1 MWRRANSGE
10 VDVVSSASSFVT
22 LLGTAITLVRQ
33 VQKARESA
41 NRTSKT
47 LDNTARQLS
56 TLVSTLSLVK
66 EQDRLQTASVGQQL
80 QAIIE
85 IAEELKAFFNK
96 TTAGQQ
102 RTPIRQFFNA
112 FKSGDE
118 DSKELADI
126 FDRLD
131 RERLELILRISLAQV
146 GLVGN
151 LQDGFRVALSV
162 LQETNADVKQILGR
176 DLYLATLV
184 DGRQDRQ
191 TGTRLKF
198 DKLKGKCTNPKR

>member
-1 MWRRANSGE
+1 VA
-10 VDVVSSASSFVT
+10 

-33 VQKARESA
+33 VQKARESV

-47 LDNTARQLS
+47 LDNTTSQLS

-80 QAIIE
+80 QTIIE
-85 IAEELKAFFNK
+85 IAEELKAFFDK
-96 TTAGQQ
+96 TKAGQQ
-102 RTPIRQFFNA
+102 RTPIRQLFNA

-118 DSKELADI
+118 GSRELADI

-131 RERLELILRISLAQV
+131 RERLELVLRISLAQV

-151 LQDGFRVALSV
+151 LEDGFRVVLSV

-176 DLYLATLV
+176 DLYLATWV

-191 TGTRLKF
+191 TGTCLKLY
-198 DKLKGKCTNPKR
+198 KLREKCY